1 MPVCTQAKLPTAL
14 VFGFFVLGPID
25 TFAGDCSFLG
35 KDPLTLRDTALLYL
49 PPGGREWME
58 VQPSSGAFGNQVIQF
73 AYVIQEKIDQ
83 SRAGITV
90 VKSGRLRQL
99 NEPNAD
105 RVDLVRNTEDT
116 DPSVCQPVAPSMTAN
131 ISARSYDAYHD
142 QGLRVPEQDVLDSF
156 HYSYAGRNG
165 SCKPTNSARR
175 DARSART
182 NLGQFSFNQA
192 VVRGE
197 TGNQL
202 SSYVSPNRALAAS
215 SNNLADQRVEIQAYR
230 ARTGFPSCVRFS
242 LKVPTKDAFVRINDL
257 EGLKQD
263 GRYYVR
269 SDEITWTLAR

>member
-1 MPVCTQAKLPTAL
+1 MQAKLSIAL
-14 VFGFFVLGPID
+14 VFGFSAFSPID
-25 TFAGDCSFLG
+25 TFAGDCTFLG
-35 KDPLTLRDTALLYL
+35 KDPLTLRDTALFYL
-49 PPGGREWME
+49 PPGGREWTE

-83 SRAGITV
+83 SRAGVAV

-99 NEPNAD
+99 NEPSAAQ
-105 RVDLVRNTEDT
+105 VDLVRNTEDT
-116 DPSVCQPVAPSMTAN
+116 DPAVCQPVARSMTAT

-142 QGLRVPEQDVLDSF
+142 QGLRVPEQDVLESF
-156 HYSYAGRNG
+156 HYTYAGRNG
-165 SCKPTNSARR
+165 SCKATNSARR

-182 NLGQFSFNQA
+182 NLGQFSFNPA

-197 TGNQL
+197 TGNQV
-202 SSYVSPNRALAAS
+202 SFYVSPSRALAAS
-215 SNNLADQRVEIQAYR
+215 DKLTDRRVEIQAYR
-230 ARTGFPSCVRFS
+230 VRTGFPSCVRFS
-242 LKVPTKDAFVRINDL
+242 LKVPAKDAFVRINDL